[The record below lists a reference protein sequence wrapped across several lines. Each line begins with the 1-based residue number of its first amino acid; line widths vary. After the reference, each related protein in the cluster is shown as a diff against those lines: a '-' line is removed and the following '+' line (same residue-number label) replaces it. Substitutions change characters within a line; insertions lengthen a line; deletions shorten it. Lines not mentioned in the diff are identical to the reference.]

1 MRISPTPPT
10 PQQAKVVAASSR
22 RLRGDSA
29 QAVRER
35 AGEVWL
41 APAREL
47 ISGLLDAVWL
57 VDPDNLHIVA
67 ANPAAGDLIG
77 IDPDGL
83 CGQDMLSLAATPED
97 MAFWQEAALGWTDGV
112 ESHTWVRRIDDSLVT
127 VHRRVTRM
135 VLPPD
140 KALFMVV
147 MHDRSRERRAE
158 DELADR
164 LAELTATLE
173 STQDGILVTDTCG
186 RIRNFNQRFAAL
198 WEVPDNLLAQRDDD
212 AILSWMLRRVV
223 EPAEYMRRLAAID
236 GVPQMQSNDTI
247 TLVGG
252 RVLERVTLP
261 QCSRGQTI
269 GRVYSFRDIS
279 ERLEANRRIDLLS
292 HTDALTGLPNRRTLL
307 SRIEYALALAQRE
320 GVPFALLFLNLDRFK
335 HINDTLGHGMGDR
348 VLMEVAERLLSTLR
362 QIDTVAR
369 LGADEYVLLVHAA
382 DGPGA
387 EGSARRVL
395 EAMQLPFTL
404 DELNFTVT
412 CSVGISLHPGDGA
425 SADELLQAADSA
437 MNEVKDNGR
446 AGYRFHHVRAEA
458 ATKLRSRMKLDHAMR
473 QALAA
478 GRFRLHYQPQVA
490 LDSGEILGVEALIR
504 WRDPELGDVPP
515 AEFIPVAERSGF
527 IVPIGAWVLRQAVQQ
542 AALWHRQGHRL
553 LISINVSALQF
564 QQPDFVD
571 SVAQALTEVGLD
583 PQWLELELT
592 ESILIQD
599 AQEALHRLQALSA
612 LGVKLAID
620 DFGTGYSS
628 LAYLKRFPIG
638 RLKIDRSFI
647 QGLPGDECDAG
658 IVLAIVN
665 MARALHLEL
674 IAEGIETEAQRQFMR
689 QVGCEQYQ
697 GFLYS
702 PAIDVVSFEA
712 MLDRLSAQVAAKQ
725 IDDATPPS
733 A

>member
-1 MRISPTPPT
+1 MRISPNPPT
-10 PQQAKVVAASSR
+10 PQVPVVASSAR
-22 RLRGDSA
+22 RLRGEPS
-29 QAVRER
+29 QPLRER
-35 AGEVWL
+35 NGDGWL
-41 APAREL
+41 GPARAL
-47 ISGLLDAVWL
+47 IDGLLDAVWL
-57 VDPDNLHIVA
+57 VDPENLHIVA
-67 ANPAAGDLIG
+67 ANRAAGELIG
-77 IDPDGL
+77 VDAAGL

-97 MAFWQEAALGWTDGV
+97 MAFWQEAALGWTDSV

-135 VLPPD
+135 VLPPE

-173 STQDGILVTDTCG
+173 STQDGILVTDTSG

-198 WEVPDNLLAQRDDD
+198 WEVPDSLLSQRDDD

-236 GVPQMQSNDTI
+236 GVPQMQSSDTV

-292 HTDALTGLPNRRTLL
+292 HTDALTGLPNRRALL

-320 GVPFALLFLNLDRFK
+320 AVPFALLFLNLDRFK

-362 QIDTVAR
+362 QVDTVAR
-369 LGADEYVLLVHAA
+369 LGADEYVLLIHAA
-382 DGPGA
+382 DAPGA
-387 EGSARRVL
+387 EGSARRIL
-395 EAMQLPFTL
+395 EAMQRPFTL
-404 DELNFTVT
+404 DDLSFTVT
-412 CSVGISLHPGDGA
+412 CSVGIALHPGDGA
-425 SADELLQAADSA
+425 SADELLQAADTA
-437 MNEVKDNGR
+437 MNEVKDHGR

-458 ATKLRSRMKLDHAMR
+458 TTKLRTRMKIDHSMR

-490 LDSGEILGVEALIR
+490 LPTGEILGAEALIR

-527 IVPIGAWVLRQAVQQ
+527 IVSIGAWVLRQAVQQ
-542 AALWHRQGHRL
+542 AALWHARGHRL
-553 LISINVSALQF
+553 LMSINVSALQF

-571 SVAQALTEVGLD
+571 SVAQALAEVGLD
-583 PQWLELELT
+583 PQWLELEMT

-599 AQEALHRLQALSA
+599 AQEALHRLQALA
-612 LGVKLAID
+612 QLGVKLAID

-647 QGLPGDECDAG
+647 QGLPSDESDAG
-658 IVLAIVN
+658 IVRAIAN

-674 IAEGIETEAQRQFMR
+674 IAEGIETEAQRQFML

-697 GFLYS
+697 GFLHS

-712 MLDRLSAQVAAKQ
+712 MLDRRSANAAATGF
-725 IDDATPPS
+725 DAFTPPS
-733 A
+733 V